1 MLPATTDRVTDQ
13 TDPEVN
19 DQIRRDYLDRVTDY
33 ARHLDQIEAR
43 LEELDREW
51 DIERAIEANAATLAL
66 TGVALGVTMDRRW
79 LVLPALVSGFLLQ
92 HALQG
97 WCPPVPVLRRMGFR
111 TAAEID
117 RERFALKA
125 LRGDFVGLTTRKS
138 SVKNRAEAV
147 VAAVES

>member
-1 MLPATTDRVTDQ
+1 MLPATTDRVTNQ

-33 ARHLDQIEAR
+33 ARHADQIEAR

-79 LVLPALVSGFLLQ
+79 LVLPALVS
-92 HALQG
+92 
-97 WCPPVPVLRRMGFR
+97 
-111 TAAEID
+111 
-117 RERFALKA
+117 
-125 LRGDFVGLTTRKS
+125 
-138 SVKNRAEAV
+138 
-147 VAAVES
+147 